1 MSMSSELVRTL
12 LERAGL
18 KPTPEQV
25 ETTADI
31 YNALA
36 DRLAQFPNAEL
47 ENIEPHS
54 IQPTRKPKSIRRS

>member
-25 ETTADI
+25 DTTADI

-54 IQPTRKPKSIRRS
+54 IQPTREPEKSDRS

>member
-1 MSMSSELVRTL
+1 MSMSAELVRTL

-54 IQPTRKPKSIRRS
+54 IQPTRKPKSTRRS